1 MSAKL
6 LCYWLTWR
14 QFNHALLAQIN
25 FCRES
30 NQRHLD
36 YSVLANPLHCAS
48 VVLPLYDQ
56 AMGRKI
62 RLCFHRFVVGRA
74 VLMINKIMNKL
85 CMQNMKSTI
94 NYIANYCDIFQ
105 TVSSIFIFKIF
116 VCIKPPALFAAM
128 RYSELPPH
136 IYSMRFVYP
145 GASMNRFS
153 FLWTLFFIS
162 RCRDIIFER
171 QKEGSKGIYFI
182 FDI

>member
-6 LCYWLTWR
+6 LCYWLNLETIQSCFVSTNKFLPR
-14 QFNHALLAQIN
+14 I
-25 FCRES
+25 EP
-30 NQRHLD
+30 RHLD

-56 AMGRKI
+56 AMGPKI

-105 TVSSIFIFKIF
+105 AVSSIFIFKIF
-116 VCIKPPALFAAM
+116 VCIKPPALFAVM

-136 IYSMRFVYP
+136 IYSMSFVYP
-145 GASMNRFS
+145 GSSMSRYS
-153 FLWTLFFIS
+153 FLWTLFYIS
-162 RCRDIIFER
+162 RCRYIIFER